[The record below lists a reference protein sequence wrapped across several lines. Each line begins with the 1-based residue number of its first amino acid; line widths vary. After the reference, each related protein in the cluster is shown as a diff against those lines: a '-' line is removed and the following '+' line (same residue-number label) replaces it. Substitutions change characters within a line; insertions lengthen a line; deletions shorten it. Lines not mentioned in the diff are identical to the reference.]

1 MPRTNKITNFEGRE
15 YHGDISTA
23 VLGGTEPI
31 ILSGNSTQSVIGIKP
46 GFGQENDPTGV
57 TASFVITEAGSA
69 GTEAIISLQITGAP
83 TSAGDISLAL
93 NGEDPVPYTLAG
105 TESASDVAAMI
116 RAAALDWFDW
126 TLSGTG
132 DTVIFT
138 AIAVGEATG
147 ANAFVDTDTTG
158 CTASITVTEAG
169 EAEVAA
175 ITTMQITHAAGSAG
189 DISVSIDDC
198 EPVVFELAG
207 TETADQVATLIRA
220 SEDFVGWTLTGATDT
235 IIFTADAAG
244 LVDGANAFVD
254 VGAMVS
260 TNSVSVQLQYTIDDL
275 AHVNASTAEWVNS
288 GNAVTSGNYV
298 QTSFSY
304 PVTAFRLNVT
314 DVGVDSLCKV
324 LVRE

>member
-1 MPRTNKITNFEGRE
+1 MYTAKQTNLDSRE
-15 YHGDISTA
+15 LHADISTA

-31 ILSGNSTQSVIGIKP
+31 ILKGGLVSVIGIKP

-138 AIAVGEATG
+138 AIAVGEAAG
-147 ANAFVDTDTTG
+147 ANAFVDVDTTG
-158 CTASITVTEAG
+158 CTASITVDEEG

-175 ITTMQITHAAGSAG
+175 ITTMQITHAPNSAG
-189 DISVSIDDC
+189 EISVSIDDC

-207 TETADQVATLIRA
+207 TESVGAVATLIRA
-220 SEDFVGWTLTGATDT
+220 SEDFVGWTLSGATDT
-235 IIFTADAAG
+235 IIFTHDEAG
-244 LVDGANAFVD
+244 VVDGANAFVD
-254 VGAMVS
+254 IGAMVA
-260 TNSVSVQLQYTIDDL
+260 TNSVSVTLQYTIDDL
-275 AHVNASTAEWVNS
+275 AHTNAGTAEWVNS

-298 QTSFSY
+298 QTNFTF